1 MSASEALQ
9 HEIERLEEV
18 CERLDV
24 LAERHPFVGD
34 ALLSIA
40 GSVRNSVTLLQVIGA
55 N

>member
-24 LAERHPFVGD
+24 LADGIRSLEMRY
-34 ALLSIA
+34 
-40 GSVRNSVTLLQVIGA
+40 
-55 N
+55 